1 MRTHLPE
8 KVQGTD
14 LRDIKSV
21 GGARPPHDLHPWAI
35 AFFIIINN
43 NNNEPISICLK

>member
-21 GGARPPHDLHPWAI
+21 GGGHVPRMIYTPGL
-35 AFFIIINN
+35 
-43 NNNEPISICLK
+43 